1 MDNNQGKPNMPK
13 KPKRPNMM
21 WLYFSLIML
30 LIGLFM
36 LEGTSDPGQTSSLPF
51 FSESA
56 AAKKDLS
63 YTDLQAYME
72 KDVIESVVVYDNA
85 EAKAKVKK
93 DQQVVVFGQAAK
105 DLKGDAVIEVQTP
118 GVQEFNAYLEELNK
132 TREEQ
137 GLKKIDVSFKK
148 DRNYLYFIL
157 VNILPFVL
165 LILFFVWMS
174 RGAGSMSGGIFGVGK
189 AKAQVFDKNKKD
201 KVTFKDVAGLE
212 GAKQEIQEIVAFL
225 KNPQK
230 YTELG
235 GKIPKGA
242 LLVGPPGTGKTLLAK
257 AVAGEADV
265 PFFSMSG
272 SDFVEMFVGVG
283 ASRVRDLF
291 RQAKEAAP
299 SIIFIDEIDAVG
311 RARGKNVISGGNDER
326 ESTLNQ
332 LLTEMDGFGT
342 NSGVIIL
349 AATNRAEI
357 LDPALLRAGRFDR
370 QIHVELPDLQERID
384 IFNVHLRPIK
394 LDPSVDVQFLAKQTP
409 GFSGADIS
417 NVCNEAAL
425 IAARHNKKKVDKQ
438 DFMDAVDRI
447 VGGLERK
454 NKIMTMAEKR
464 AIAMHE
470 AGHATVSWML
480 EGANPLVKVTI
491 VPRGMALGAAWY
503 LPEERQLVK
512 QEFMLDEMCATLG
525 GRAAEELFLSQTSTG
540 ALNDLEKVNKQAYAM
555 VAYYGMSDRLKN
567 ICYYDSTGQQQYS
580 INNPYSEHTAQIID
594 EEVRRMIAEQ
604 MDRAKKILK
613 EHEAQHHAMADLLIE
628 KEVITHEDVE
638 AILGPRQWKS
648 RGDEIIAD
656 NQTKEAEKSDE
667 QILAEAKALYEAEQQ
682 AQNSDSPSEP
692 DTEQPEQDDKQ
703 A

>member
-1 MDNNQGKPNMPK
+1 MNEKRNKKQQ
-13 KPKRPNMM
+13 KPKRPNLM
-21 WLYFSLIML
+21 WLYLSIIML
-30 LIGLFM
+30 LVGLFM
-36 LEGTSDPGQTSSLPF
+36 IEGPSDSGSSAPVF
-51 FSESA
+51 SMSESV
-56 AAKKDLS
+56 AAKKDIS

-72 KDVIESVVVYDNA
+72 NDVIESVVVYDNA
-85 EAKAKVKK
+85 EANAKVRK
-93 DQQVVVFGQAAK
+93 DQVGVVFGEKAK
-105 DLKGDAVIEVQTP
+105 DIRGDAVIEVQTP
-118 GVQEFNAYLEELNK
+118 GVQEFNTYVETLNAQ
-132 TREEQ
+132 REEQ

-148 DRNYLYFIL
+148 ERNYWYLIL

-165 LILFFVWMS
+165 FILFFVWMG
-174 RGAGSMSGGIFGVGK
+174 RGAGNLSGGIFGVGK
-189 AKAQVFDKNKKD
+189 AKAQLFDKNKKD

-394 LDPSVDVQFLAKQTP
+394 LDESVDVQFLAKQTP

-425 IAARHNKKKVDKQ
+425 IAARHDKKKVDKQ

-454 NKIMTMAEKR
+454 NKIMTAAEKR
-464 AIAMHE
+464 AIAFHE

-525 GRAAEELFLSQTSTG
+525 GRAAEELFLDQTSTG

-555 VAYYGMSDRLKN
+555 VAYYGMSERLKN

-594 EEVRRMIAEQ
+594 EEVRRMIEEQ
-604 MDRAKKILK
+604 MARAKQILK
-613 EHEAQHHAMADLLIE
+613 DNEAGHHAMADLLIE

-638 AILGPRQWKS
+638 QILGPRQWKS
-648 RGDEIIAD
+648 RGDELIAD
-656 NQTKEAEKSDE
+656 NRRVAGEQGSPAADMPAAEESKEALPE
-667 QILAEAKALYEAEQQ
+667 
-682 AQNSDSPSEP
+682 NTEP
-692 DTEQPEQDDKQ
+692 KQENEDKV
-703 A
+703 